1 MSDHQALVEALLMKS
16 ILGQDLVDTKFH
28 LYSGRSP
35 LSRKTSQLQALS
47 ANDVVLTARSEF
59 FAELLSR
66 TGPSDATFVD
76 FDDGSVFEDG
86 MALDDYGYASDS
98 DLEDE
103 DDDEASQTQVSDKI
117 TAPPIVR
124 KTSESDENDDDS
136 FVMAGGRGKIDSTIC
151 DPIPG
156 LPPQAVTPTTFS
168 PIQPVVNCRNI
179 LVRDTAFRTWKALL
193 LYLYTNK
200 LVFSPLKSQGKPRA
214 DVEGPNPSTL
224 WPCSPKSMYRLGCKV
239 RLDSVRDQAFCAIR
253 DSLNAENIL
262 QELSSSF
269 TSKYPAILQ
278 MQVQVLVQHI
288 TAVPVIQNIPS
299 LIRKIVDSQLP
310 HGADIMID
318 LYQNFLLQHHPQALA
333 RANAPAEDSDSSQ
346 SDDES
351 GYVAR
356 PQQSAQPLSWHELPK
371 SPPPPSPSS

>member
-1 MSDHQALVEALLMKS
+1 MAQCSRMARHLTIMDTLPTAILKMMKMMKKLVKR
-16 ILGQDLVDTKFH
+16 
-28 LYSGRSP
+28 RSAIKLPPP
-35 LSRKTSQLQALS
+35 L
-47 ANDVVLTARSEF
+47 
-59 FAELLSR
+59 
-66 TGPSDATFVD
+66 
-76 FDDGSVFEDG
+76 
-86 MALDDYGYASDS
+86 
-98 DLEDE
+98 
-103 DDDEASQTQVSDKI
+103 
-117 TAPPIVR
+117 IVR
-124 KTSESDENDDDS
+124 KTSESNENDDDS

-239 RLDSVRDQAFCAIR
+239 RLDSVRDQAFRAIR

-288 TAVPVIQNIPS
+288 AAVPVIQNLPS
-299 LIRKIVDSQLP
+299 LVRRIVDSQLP

-318 LYQNFLLQHHPQALA
+318 LYQKFLLQHHPQALA
-333 RANAPAEDSDSSQ
+333 LANAPAKRDSDSSQ
-346 SDDES
+346 SDDKRGFVTMPQPS
-351 GYVAR
+351 TR
-356 PQQSAQPLSWHELPK
+356 PASRHELPK
-371 SPPPPSPSS
+371 NLRTPSPQREAGRFSAFGS